1 MTNLETS
8 LGNLRLLGMKEALE
22 CRVAEAMK
30 SSLGYRDFM
39 NLLLEDEHLYRANRR
54 SESLRKKAA
63 FKDKVLLAHFDADPK
78 RGVSKLMI
86 KELQTLSFL
95 RTFENIIFIGGTG
108 VGKSFL
114 AQAIGHASCLS
125 GNETRFIPVNYL
137 FEQFKAAEKA
147 GQVLL
152 FLKKLSQA
160 EIIILDDFGLRK
172 YSHEEATLLYQIIED
187 RYQKGST
194 IITSQVKPLGWKDL
208 FDDEVMAEAIIDR
221 LATNAHVIELKSGS
235 YRKNHAPKNK
245 MGVESQG

>member
-1 MTNLETS
+1 
-8 LGNLRLLGMKEALE
+8 MKEALE
-22 CRVAEAMK
+22 CRIAEAMK
-30 SSLGYRDFM
+30 SNLGYRDFIS
-39 NLLLEDEHLYRANRR
+39 LLLEDEQLYRANRR

-63 FKDKVLLAHFDADPK
+63 FKDKVLLAQFDADPK

-95 RTFENIIFIGGTG
+95 RAFENIIFVGGTG

-152 FLKKLSQA
+152 FLKKLSHA
-160 EIIILDDFGLRK
+160 EILILDDFGLRK
-172 YSHEEATLLYQIIED
+172 YTHEEATLLYQIIED

-194 IITSQVKPLGWKDL
+194 IITSQIKPQGWKDL

-221 LATNAHVIELKSGS
+221 LSSNAHVIELKSGS
-235 YRKNHAPKNK
+235 YRKNHAPKKK